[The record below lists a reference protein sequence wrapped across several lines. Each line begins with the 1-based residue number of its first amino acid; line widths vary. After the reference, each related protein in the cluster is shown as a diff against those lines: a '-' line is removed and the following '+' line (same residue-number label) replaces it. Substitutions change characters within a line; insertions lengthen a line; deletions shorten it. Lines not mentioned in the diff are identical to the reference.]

1 MTKRET
7 LNYLIENYGKDNVV
21 VDFANHEL
29 ELLNKKNSNRS
40 NKNSEEDT
48 KITDMIIEAISNL
61 TTNEKS
67 MFTITEILSY
77 ETLRDYICDNGK
89 ALSNSKITA
98 LVRKEIEN
106 ANPRIVNVKTGKTS
120 LYGLV

>member
-61 TTNEKS
+61 TTDEKS
-67 MFTITEILSY
+67 MLTITEILSY
-77 ETLRDYICDNGK
+77 ETLRDDICDNGK